1 MRVTKRVMAMLAI
14 VGLCLMGLSTV
25 ASASNPVG
33 SAKWCKNHPNSKL
46 AACKTGGGGG
56 TGGTPPPPPTIT
68 VTVTATGTE
77 TVTVSGSVTHITA
90 FGADLAL
97 IGQSA
102 GSFSTYT
109 ETAPLRSGG
118 T

>member
-1 MRVTKRVMAMLAI
+1 MGAIKRVMAMLAI

-33 SAKWCKNHPNSKL
+33 SAKWCKNHPDSKL

-68 VTVTATGTE
+68 VTVAPNTTGDPLVEVGNSEIYAVIQVE
-77 TVTVSGSVTHITA
+77 TSP
-90 FGADLAL
+90 
-97 IGQSA
+97 
-102 GSFSTYT
+102 SF
-109 ETAPLRSGG
+109 ENDPVVI
-118 T
+118 